1 MPKHPVQLRAGKWL
15 TPALVL
21 CLAPLCFGEMMVVK
35 VLNGSD
41 GAPVSDQ
48 FVTVEFRSGKTATV
62 DVRKTD
68 SSGEARFPMPE
79 VKPETLGVEVHFT
92 ARGLHCSCRV
102 QTQTETVV
110 REGLIVSPRIRHPK
124 TPSAIQAG
132 PGNIVFVARPTSFL
146 EKVLYEY

>member
-15 TPALVL
+15 TLALVL

-41 GAPVSDQ
+41 GAPV
-48 FVTVEFRSGKTATV
+48 
-62 DVRKTD
+62 VRKTD

-124 TPSAIQAG
+124 TPSAIQAS